1 MGYSLDKPQ
10 IKSEHIPLAG
20 QLFTT
25 SEEDED

>member
-1 MGYSLDKPQ
+1 MGYSTNQPQ